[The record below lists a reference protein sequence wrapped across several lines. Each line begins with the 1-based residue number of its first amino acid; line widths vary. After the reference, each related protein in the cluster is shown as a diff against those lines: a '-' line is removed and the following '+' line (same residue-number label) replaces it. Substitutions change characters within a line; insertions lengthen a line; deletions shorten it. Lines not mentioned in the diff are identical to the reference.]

1 MIVDYHH
8 GKFYGRKKSNQLYSP
23 LSLQQEHAVFY
34 TSFKQFADGLPTDET
49 PSMISIKRM

>member
-1 MIVDYHH
+1 MIADYHH

-49 PSMISIKRM
+49 PSLISIKRM